1 MTAEQRPSR
10 PSDAYKEIIDQLVTE
25 TSHGVNERLV
35 VREGGFSETS
45 DSRIFNPF
53 LNALSNEQRQMLAQM
68 LHAERISAIHDV
80 LADLTWWVDAGEVGF
95 TFRGEPMS
103 VGIEGGLHL
112 DYIGRLNGWKWPKD
126 DSPRGS

>member
-10 PSDAYKEIIDQLVTE
+10 PSDANKEIIDQLVTE

-68 LHAERISAIHDV
+68 LHAVRISAIHDV
-80 LADLTWWVDAGEVGF
+80 LADLTWWVDAGGVGF

>member
-80 LADLTWWVDAGEVGF
+80 LADLTWWVDAGGVGF

>member
-68 LHAERISAIHDV
+68 LHAVRISAIHDV
-80 LADLTWWVDAGEVGF
+80 LADLTWWVDAGGVGF

>member
-25 TSHGVNERLV
+25 TSHGANERLV

-80 LADLTWWVDAGEVGF
+80 LADLTWWVDAGGVGF